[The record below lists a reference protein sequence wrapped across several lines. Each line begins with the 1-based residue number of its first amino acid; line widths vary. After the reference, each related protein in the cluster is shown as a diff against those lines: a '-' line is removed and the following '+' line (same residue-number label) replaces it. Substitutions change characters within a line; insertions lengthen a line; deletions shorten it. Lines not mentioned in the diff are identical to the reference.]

1 MLFFMKERFWQETR
15 QTGWLLTLFLG
26 AAFVGLPSQGLCLP
40 SKAVK
45 SFRSKMVKVKG
56 GLYLPMFAGK
66 VRKRVRVKTFW
77 VDETAVTH
85 REFLAFVRAN
95 SRWRRSRVSRLFAG
109 PSYLR
114 HWSNDLSLG
123 SKASSLV
130 NSPVT
135 YVSWFPARYYCKW
148 KGKRL
153 PTTHEWEYMAMASKT
168 RRQGQKEK
176 GYLQRILAWYSKP
189 TSHILPSVKSTYRNV
204 WGVYDTHGLIW
215 EWTLDFNNATLT
227 GDARSDKAL
236 SRKLFCG
243 AGSQGA
249 SNVNDYASFMRFA
262 FRSSLKFHFTIANLG
277 FRCASSLP
285 PKARRKK
292 TSLGKKE

>member
-1 MLFFMKERFWQETR
+1 
-15 QTGWLLTLFLG
+15 
-26 AAFVGLPSQGLCLP
+26 
-40 SKAVK
+40 
-45 SFRSKMVKVKG
+45 MVKVDG

-66 VRKRVRVKTFW
+66 VRKRERVNTFW
-77 VDETAVTH
+77 IDQTAVTH
-85 REFLAFVRAN
+85 QQFLAFVRAN
-95 SRWRRSRVSRLFAG
+95 PRWRRSRISRLFAG
-109 PSYLR
+109 PSYLQ
-114 HWSNDLSLG
+114 HWKNDLSLG
-123 SKASSLV
+123 PKANQLQ

-153 PTTHEWEYMAMASKT
+153 PRTHEWEYMAMASQT
-168 RRQGQKEK
+168 RKQGQKEP

-189 TSHILPSVKSTYRNV
+189 TSHILPPVKSTYRNV
-204 WGVYDTHGLIW
+204 WGIYDTHGLIW
-215 EWTLDFNNATLT
+215 EWTLDFNNITLT

-262 FRSSLKFHFTIANLG
+262 FRSSLQFHFTVANLG
-277 FRCASSLP
+277 FRCASSSLP
-285 PKARRKK
+285 TNHGKK
-292 TSLGKKE
+292 EPLGKKE